1 MFSYDTL
8 EYGAFCRLEFKMAAF
23 AGKTLNTVLYGM
35 LFAYTRKLIKSKQ
48 YNNSHWFLTEGASI
62 FFFFSIFIL
71 HGTEIDDG
79 RHHMALHN
87 YDQTNANYNFL
98 EPKQCR

>member
-1 MFSYDTL
+1 MVFSYDTL

-62 FFFFSIFIL
+62 FIFFFHIYFAWNGNRRWQTS
-71 HGTEIDDG
+71 HGI
-79 RHHMALHN
+79 A
-87 YDQTNANYNFL
+87 
-98 EPKQCR
+98 